1 MKIRNLF
8 AKVTDADL
16 DEMRRLREDA
26 FYRHLEFLR
35 EKFAHLLRS
44 SQRRNENA

>member
-1 MKIRNLF
+1 MKMRNPF
-8 AKVTDADL
+8 AGLKDADL
-16 DEMRRLREDA
+16 EAMKRLREDE